1 MKYFEMPNA
10 SYTKRYRQLK
20 NVTKNNDMEKEQK
33 HPLLKATEQE
43 KIAYIS
49 IVASIASADNNVSSD
64 EIDNLLKLCDQVN
77 LSSDG
82 VGKVI
87 AAAKDPN
94 SAPIKQYI
102 SELKN
107 SELKYTLIADMYFL
121 GYADDELTDDEIT
134 EIKSISSKL
143 NVKKDQV
150 EAIAKYVKAMID
162 QAKGKIEGKETLK
175 NVGSEVAGSLAAAGV
190 PLGAVAVS
198 GSVFGLSA
206 AGMTSG
212 LAALG
217 LGFGMATG
225 IGAVAAI
232 GVASFIGVRWAIKKL
247 TD

>member
-1 MKYFEMPNA
+1 MK
-10 SYTKRYRQLK
+10 
-20 NVTKNNDMEKEQK
+20 KENK
-33 HPLLKATEQE
+33 HPLINSSENE
-43 KIAYIS
+43 KIAYLS
-49 IVASIASADNNVSSD
+49 IVASIASADNNVSSE
-64 EIDNLLKLCDQVN
+64 EIDNLLKLGDQVN
-77 LSSDG
+77 LTSDG
-82 VGKVI
+82 VGKII

-107 SELKYTLIADMYFL
+107 SELKFTLIADMYFL
-121 GYADDELTDDEIT
+121 GYADDKMTKDEIS
-134 EIKSISSKL
+134 EIKSISNKL
-143 NVKKDQV
+143 NVKSDQV

-232 GVASFIGVRWAIKKL
+232 GVASFIGVRWAIRKL

>member
-1 MKYFEMPNA
+1 
-10 SYTKRYRQLK
+10 
-20 NVTKNNDMEKEQK
+20 MEKEQK
-33 HPLLKATEQE
+33 HPLLKATDKE
-43 KIAYIS
+43 KVAYLS
-49 IVASIASADNNVSSD
+49 IVATIAAADRNVSSD
-64 EIDNLLKLCDQVN
+64 EIDNLLKLGEQVKI
-77 LSSDG
+77 SSDG
-82 VGKVI
+82 LGKI
-87 AAAKDPN
+87 ISAAKEPN
-94 SAPIKQYI
+94 SAPIKEYI
-102 SELKN
+102 AELKSSELRF
-107 SELKYTLIADMYFL
+107 TLVADMYFL
-121 GYADDELTDDEIT
+121 GYADDKLTKDEID
-134 EIKSISSKL
+134 EIKKISQQL
-143 NVKKDQV
+143 NVKNEQV

-232 GVASFIGVRWAIKKL
+232 GVVSFIGVRWAIKKIMK
-247 TD
+247 